1 MRIISGTC
9 GGRRLNPPKG
19 LPVRPTT
26 DLAKEALFNILNNR
40 IDFEGLRVL
49 DLCCGTGSIS
59 LEFASRGAAGVTAV
73 DSSRACAAYV
83 RDAANKLGLQV
94 DTVVADVTRF
104 LIGHRTRYDLI
115 FCDLPYAMRLHRD
128 LISVILQQG
137 LLTEEGIL
145 IMEHGPDTDLA
156 DIPHFMEQRAYGKV
170 RFSFFSASEAQ

>member
-59 LEFASRGAAGVTAV
+59 LEFASRGALSVTAV
-73 DSSRACAAYV
+73 DSNRACAAFV
-83 RDAANKLGLQV
+83 RAAAGQLGLKV

-104 LIGHRTRYDLI
+104 LHGHRTRYDLI
-115 FCDLPYAMRLHRD
+115 FCDLPYALPLHHD
-128 LISVILQQG
+128 LVSVIFQNGSLAD
-137 LLTEEGIL
+137 EGIL

-156 DIPHFMEQRAYGKV
+156 DMPHFKELRAYGKV
-170 RFSFFSASEAQ
+170 RFSFFGASQAQ

>member
-59 LEFASRGAAGVTAV
+59 LEFASRGAIGVTAV
-73 DSSRACAAYV
+73 DSNRACAAYV
-83 RDAANKLGLQV
+83 RDASRQLGLQI

-104 LIGHRTRYDLI
+104 LNGHRTRYDLI
-115 FCDLPYAMRLHRD
+115 FCDLPYALRIHTDIVSM
-128 LISVILQQG
+128 ILQNG
-137 LLTEEGIL
+137 LLNTDGIL

-156 DIPHFMEQRAYGKV
+156 DMPHFLEQRAYGKV
-170 RFSFFSASEAQ
+170 RFSFFCASETK